1 MEETKNDNLTALQKA
16 KQRYY
21 QKIKHNPE
29 VIEKNIIKCKKYY
42 EKNKDN
48 VEFKQK
54 VSIQK
59 KQYYLKKKELKKQ
72 QLLQNMV
79 EKSLDF

>member
-1 MEETKNDNLTALQKA
+1 MEQPKIELTALQKA

-29 VIEKNIIKCKKYY
+29 VIKNKNISSKKYY
-42 EKNKDN
+42 EKVKDN
-48 VEFKQK
+48 IEFKQK
-54 VSIQK
+54 VAIQK
-59 KQYYLKKKELKKQ
+59 RQYYLKKKE
-72 QLLQNMV
+72 QLLKITV